1 MPSILIECG
10 FLTNPKEEDF
20 LHSEKGQD
28 YLASAIFRAFSAYKE
43 NFEDISSE
51 KKVIESIIVE
61 KENTSKILE
70 PKKDLSADQVVFKL
84 QIGTYLKSM
93 LNDALFKEI
102 NAEEEM
108 LNGTF
113 KYYVGNETDKLAIDK
128 LKLKMKEKGF
138 KGTFVVAFFKGERI
152 STKEALSLQSK
163 NNSHE

>member
-10 FLTNPKEEDF
+10 FLTNPKEEEF

-28 YLASAIFRAFSAYKE
+28 YIASAIFRAFKAYKE

-51 KKVIESIIVE
+51 KKVIEPIIVE
-61 KENTSKILE
+61 KENILNVPEPRKELPVDKI
-70 PKKDLSADQVVFKL
+70 VFKL

-102 NAEEEM
+102 NAEEET
-108 LNGTF
+108 LNGKF
-113 KYYVGNETDKLAIDK
+113 MYYVGNETDKLAIDN
-128 LKLKMKEKGF
+128 LKIKMKEKGF
-138 KGTFVVAFFKGERI
+138 KGAFVVAFLKGNRI